1 MSVAA
6 CLVIELD
13 NVTTEDEADWEK
25 SEFVRRFS
33 FDDFKDDVKRQCP
46 CIFVLL
52 LALMLPSFDTL
63 QRKAEKV
70 KSLVYWT
77 SHRSMKRRFSP
88 RQLLIQTYLRFQNEG
103 EGSPNLNIKF

>member
-6 CLVIELD
+6 CVVIELD

-52 LALMLPSFDTL
+52 LALMLSFDTL

-88 RQLLIQTYLRFQNEG
+88 RQLLIQTYAFKMRG
-103 EGSPNLNIKF
+103 RGARI